1 MFHDIYVIS
10 EDIFLTAIKLLY
22 TSRFL
27 KQVITMW
34 KTFSIPLFHKVEKY
48 VHHTAVLI
56 NSLSLHRQYSLCG
69 WCLLDGRWT
78 QALSEPIHMSW
89 SVAVTSLSKWATTAV
104 LVWSVWSLVDASTHR
119 SCFSRNFSS
128 MGVHLLIGA
137 AHVKCTKVVIRNF
150 PSISCMFTKQWL
162 KDKKLKSSDIKV
174 CKIAQSTLKKT
185 VLCECLTFMKC

>member
-1 MFHDIYVIS
+1 MFHDINVIS

-78 QALSEPIHMSW
+78 QALRLYQSPCTCLDLWQWPLFQNGQQLLCSFDLSEVWWMRPPTEVASPETSAPWGPSSYW
-89 SVAVTSLSKWATTAV
+89 SCT
-104 LVWSVWSLVDASTHR
+104 
-119 SCFSRNFSS
+119 CQ
-128 MGVHLLIGA
+128 VH
-137 AHVKCTKVVIRNF
+137 
-150 PSISCMFTKQWL
+150 
-162 KDKKLKSSDIKV
+162 KSSQQKFSINILHV
-174 CKIAQSTLKKT
+174 HKT
-185 VLCECLTFMKC
+185 MTKRQTVEE